1 MKEKTKTVITLEK
14 SDLNTIEDFSA
25 LLTSLCVAS
34 FETDSNVCVKHQ
46 CLFREWCDEE
56 TLTEAIKEN
65 FTTENTQII
74 IEE

>member
-14 SDLNTIEDFSA
+14 SDLDTIVDFST
-25 LLTSLCVAS
+25 LLTSLCVAA
-34 FETDSNVCVKHQ
+34 FESDSSVCVKHQ
-46 CLFREWCDEE
+46 SLFREWCDED
-56 TLTEAIKEN
+56 TLIEAIKEN